1 MAEHSVPAAPRLPE
15 TAIVLGSAAAAS
27 AAMILLAANRF
38 GATAADWPGLAAATA
53 TLFFTG
59 LAVLAG
65 TPRGWRWIGATVCAH
80 LGLHPWLAE
89 AATVNPLGALSA
101 AFVALAVWISLG
113 LLSEQ
118 RLQGWASAPC
128 LGLLGL
134 GLLAGLS
141 VLVRPDLPVLIL
153 PLAAL
158 AVGLRQERRRLW
170 RDLALF
176 TLAGGAAGICGLLL
190 RGQIFGLDS
199 RWAPGNPADLY
210 EFVRINAVGITAGLA
225 ALALLGKRA
234 WRQAALLFLPLA
246 IFASVT
252 LGWSLQQDGTRSL
265 YLPLLP
271 LTAITF
277 GVLLAR
283 ALDALPALRPRD
295 DLGKIAALI
304 LGLVFVFHLLPPNG
318 G

>member
-15 TAIVLGSAAAAS
+15 TAIIVGSAAAAS

-38 GATAADWPGLAAATA
+38 GATAADWLGLAAAA
-53 TLFFTG
+53 AALFFTG

-65 TPRGWRWIGATVCAH
+65 APRGWRWVGATVCAH

-113 LLSEQ
+113 LSSEQ

-128 LGLLGL
+128 L

-158 AVGLRQERRRLW
+158 AVGLRQESRRLW

-176 TLAGGAAGICGLLL
+176 ALAGGAAGVFGLLL
-190 RGQIFGLDS
+190 RGQIFGPDTV
-199 RWAPGNPADLY
+199 WMPGDPDDLA

-234 WRQAALLFLPLA
+234 WRQGALLFLPLA

-252 LGWSLQQDGTRSL
+252 LGWSLQQDGSKSL